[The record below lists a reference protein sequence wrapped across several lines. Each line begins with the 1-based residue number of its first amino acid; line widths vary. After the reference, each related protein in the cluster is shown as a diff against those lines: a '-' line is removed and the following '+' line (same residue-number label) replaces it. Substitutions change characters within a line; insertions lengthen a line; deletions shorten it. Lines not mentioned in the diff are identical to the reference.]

1 MSLLLLFVDDSDS
14 ETEEGDGG
22 PNRKLSV
29 DQTIASTDCVSQ
41 QSSLVGG
48 STAPLTVTPA
58 DQTTRHCVLS
68 NNNNSIEIVG
78 DTPVCM

>member
-1 MSLLLLFVDDSDS
+1 MALLLLFVDDSDS
-14 ETEEGDGG
+14 EPEEGDGG
-22 PNRKLSV
+22 PNRELSV

-78 DTPVCM
+78 DTLVCM